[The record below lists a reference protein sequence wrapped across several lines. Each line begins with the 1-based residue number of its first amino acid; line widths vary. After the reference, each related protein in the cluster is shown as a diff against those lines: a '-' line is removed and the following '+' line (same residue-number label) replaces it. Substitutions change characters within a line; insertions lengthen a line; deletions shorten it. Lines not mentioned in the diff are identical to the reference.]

1 MRILVFSDSHSG
13 LSYMRRCCQALKPD
27 GIIHLGDYYDDAEVI
42 RDENPRANVWLLP
55 GNCDRYRAPLDA
67 PEIMISTIGGVRF
80 YLTHGHKHNVKA
92 TLLSLIRDARAAN
105 AGVVLYGHTHEA
117 YVDELE
123 DGLRIMNPGSCGY
136 FGGSAGLIEVNNG
149 TVTTFRLLRECDL
162 EEFV

>member
-13 LSYMRRCCQALKPD
+13 LSYMRRCCELLKPD

-42 RDENPRANVWLLP
+42 RDENLRAKVWLVP
-55 GNCDRYRAPLDA
+55 GNCDRYRAPLNA
-67 PEIMISTIGGVRF
+67 QEILIDHIGGVRF
-80 YLTHGHKHNVKA
+80 YMTHGHKHNVKL

-105 AGVVLYGHTHEA
+105 AAVVLYGHTHEA

-136 FGGSAGLIEVNNG
+136 FGGSAGLIEVENG
-149 TVTTFRLLRECDL
+149 TVTAFRLLRECDL